1 LIGGAV
7 VKDYSVER
15 KKWRRTSA
23 DPEGYS
29 RGRFTM
35 VKHGFMWN
43 LYYVAT
49 SPRIVDNIEDRELKP
64 PFIWASEAVETFQ
77 NRRGVANWD
86 ERKIRGRPGSEKDR
100 DVGIP
105 KAK

>member
-1 LIGGAV
+1 M
-7 VKDYSVER
+7 KDYSVER
-15 KKWRRTSA
+15 KKWRRSSV

-29 RGRFTM
+29 YGRFSI
-35 VKHGFMWN
+35 VKDAFSWN
-43 LYYVAT
+43 LYYVGT
-49 SPRIVDNIEDRELKP
+49 SPKIVDSIENTELRP

-77 NRRGVANWD
+77 KRRGVANWD
-86 ERKIRGRPGSEKDR
+86 ERKIRGRPGSERDR